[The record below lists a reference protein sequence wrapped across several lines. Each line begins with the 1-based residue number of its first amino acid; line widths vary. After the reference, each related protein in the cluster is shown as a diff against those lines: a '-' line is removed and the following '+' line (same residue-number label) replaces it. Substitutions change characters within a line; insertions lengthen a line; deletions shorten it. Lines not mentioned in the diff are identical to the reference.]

1 MVPPGIA
8 GSRKA
13 ETAGIFLCS
22 DIEGAEWFADM
33 CRDGTADI
41 WAATLHD
48 VWLESAPAGGG
59 TGSWMICPQTVPPN
73 QVRLIRRDLP
83 GRGW

>member
-22 DIEGAEWFADM
+22 NIEGAEWFADM

-59 TGSWMICPQTVPPN
+59 TGSWMICPQTFPPN

-83 GRGW
+83 GRSW